1 MKVRDFQVK
10 RTKRG
15 VIVTVKVEL
24 EAEVRIDIPMHLEY
38 VSGLSSF
45 DIQKLNGELPFEAI
59 SIKTDLLRQK
69 PQSEKAAKEIKA
81 LLNDLNYRE
90 TIELN
95 RLLEVE
101 QYLKKE
107 FQEYIPTPNKEDQ
120 ED

>member
-1 MKVRDFQVK
+1 MRVRDFKVC

-15 VIVTVKVEL
+15 VIVYVEVEL
-24 EAEVRIDIPMHLEY
+24 EAEIRIDIPMHVEFT
-38 VSGLSSF
+38 SGLSSI
-45 DIQKLNGELPFEAI
+45 DIQKLNGELPFEAV
-59 SIKTDLLRQK
+59 SIKTELLRQK
-69 PQSEKAAKEIKA
+69 SQAEKAAKEIKA